1 MRQVVFDTNALVSTV
16 FLRDE
21 EQRAATEKLLDHAG
35 KGDLLI
41 VLPQFVVFQAIYVL
55 RSVYKLP
62 PLTIRVMLREVM
74 ELPAVMLTNDC
85 PWPQFL
91 EHWSDI
97 RPEPVDAAILA
108 LAIEH
113 RYVLAT
119 FDHKLADRARA
130 FGISPYW

>member
-1 MRQVVFDTNALVSTV
+1 MRHVVVDTNALISTV
-16 FLRDE
+16 LLRNE

-35 KGDLLI
+35 KGELLI

-62 PLTIRVMLREVM
+62 PLVIRAMLSEAM
-74 ELPAVMLTNDC
+74 ALPIVMLTDDC
-85 PWPQFL
+85 PWPQFF

-108 LAIEH
+108 VAIANG
-113 RYVLAT
+113 YILAT
-119 FDHKLADRARA
+119 FDRKLANRAKT
-130 FGISPYW
+130 FGVAPYW